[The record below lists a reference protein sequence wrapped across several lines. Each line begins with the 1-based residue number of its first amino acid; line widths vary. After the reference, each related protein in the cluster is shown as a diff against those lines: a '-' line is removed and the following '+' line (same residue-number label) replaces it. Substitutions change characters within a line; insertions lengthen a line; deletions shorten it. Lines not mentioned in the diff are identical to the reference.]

1 MSEPRRIGYGPDPAQ
16 FGELSLPRRAEHAG
30 TVVIVHGGFWRV
42 LYELDLG
49 RPLATDLVAHGF
61 AVWNIEYRRIGNGG
75 GWPSTADDVSTAI
88 DHLALLDTDT
98 SAVVAVGHSAGGH
111 LAVWAAGRPAAGVR
125 LTAAVAQA
133 GVLDLVGAHQQGLG
147 RGAVADLLGGG
158 PAAVP
163 ERYAAA
169 DPLGAAPLTVPVLC
183 VHAGADDIVP
193 ISQSESYVAAAA
205 GRATLCEVP
214 GDHFTVIDPQHESW
228 AAVRSAL
235 PDLLAGRLPSTS

>member
-1 MSEPRRIGYGPDPAQ
+1 
-16 FGELSLPRRAEHAG
+16 
-30 TVVIVHGGFWRV
+30 
-42 LYELDLG
+42 
-49 RPLATDLVAHGF
+49 
-61 AVWNIEYRRIGNGG
+61 
-75 GWPSTADDVSTAI
+75 
-88 DHLALLDTDT
+88 
-98 SAVVAVGHSAGGH
+98 
-111 LAVWAAGRPAAGVR
+111 VWAAGRPAAGVR

-228 AAVRSAL
+228 ATVRSAL